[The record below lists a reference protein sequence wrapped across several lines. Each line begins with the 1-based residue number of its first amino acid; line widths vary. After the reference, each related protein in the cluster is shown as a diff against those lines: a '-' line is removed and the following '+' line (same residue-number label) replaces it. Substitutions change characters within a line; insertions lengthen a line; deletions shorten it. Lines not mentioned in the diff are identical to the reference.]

1 MRERTVDPATL
12 AVISGWLQQIV
23 DEVDEVLCMSA
34 FSPVISEG
42 HDSASCLFTETEKL
56 VVQGRKGLPIFIAT
70 MQDALE
76 VVRKTFQGEFYPGD
90 IIMFNDPYYG
100 GTHLQDVKVFKP
112 FFRDGK
118 LAYWL
123 GNTGHWPDIGGAT
136 PGSFNPNAVEILQ
149 EGLRIPPVKVY
160 SKGKMNKDLVAFLLA
175 NVRVSE
181 ERLGDLQAQVGC
193 LNVGEK
199 RLNALLDKWGDDTVK
214 FYIDE
219 FIQRSEQHL
228 RSYIKEIPDGI
239 YSAIEHMDNNGNDDR
254 PVTLSLDVTVKG
266 DAMTFDFSKSDP
278 PVRGP
283 VNAGI
288 SVAKSGAYTFVM
300 HTFPNVPINAGIF
313 KPIKFVFSRPT
324 FLNVSYPS
332 PVSAAAAE
340 TAARI
345 YDVCALA
352 LSKVLPVRI
361 PANPHSTINSLV
373 ISGIDL
379 KGREYVCFQFT
390 GGGYG
395 GYNEGDGFPYG
406 APPVGTSR
414 VQPYEVVEMLYPVRI
429 RRFSLRENSGGIGKY
444 RGGWGGIVEL
454 EILGDE
460 ARVTVMGERVSFPAK
475 GTQGGGDSM
484 KNEVYVVRS
493 NGETEKPA
501 FGAKG
506 RFILHKGDKI
516 VLRTPGG
523 GGYGSPLERDRKLIL
538 KDIVNELLS
547 IGEAERSYGIEPV
560 TEEELNNTRQGI

>member
-1 MRERTVDPATL
+1 MTERTVDPATL

-23 DEVDEVLCMSA
+23 DEVDEVLCGSA

-42 HDSASCLFTETEKL
+42 HDSASCLFTETGKL
-56 VVQGRKGLPIFIAT
+56 VCQGQKGLPIFIAT

-76 VVRKTFQGEFYPGD
+76 VVNKTFQGEFFPGD
-90 IIMFNDPYYG
+90 VVLFNDPYYG
-100 GTHLQDVKVFKP
+100 GTHLQDIKVFKP
-112 FFRDGK
+112 FFRQGK

-136 PGSFNPNAVEILQ
+136 PGSFNPTAVEVLQ

-160 SKGKMNKDLVAFLLA
+160 SRGKMNEDLVRFLMA

-199 RLNALLDKWGDDTVK
+199 RINALLDKWGDDTVK
-214 FYIDE
+214 FYIE
-219 FIQRSEQHL
+219 IISQRTEQHM
-228 RSYIKEIPDGI
+228 RSYIREIPDGI
-239 YSAIEHMDNNGNDDR
+239 YSGIEHMDNEGNDDR
-254 PVTLSLDVTVKG
+254 PVKLSVDITVDG
-266 DAMTFDFSKSDP
+266 DTMTFDFSNSDR
-278 PVRGP
+278 PVHGP

-288 SVAKSGAYTFVM
+288 SVAKSGAYTFLM
-300 HTFPNVPINAGIF
+300 HTFPDVPINAGIF
-313 KPIKFVFSRPT
+313 NPIEFVFSRPT
-324 FLNVSYPS
+324 FVNVSYPF

-345 YDVCALA
+345 YDVCAHA
-352 LSKVLPVRI
+352 LSEVLPERI

-373 ISGIDL
+373 ISGSDF

-395 GYNEGDGFPYG
+395 GYEGGDGFPYG

-429 RRFSLRENSGGIGKY
+429 RLFSLRENSGGIGKY

-454 EILGDE
+454 EILADGSK
-460 ARVTVMGERVSFPAK
+460 VTIMGERANFAPK
-475 GTQGGGDSM
+475 GIWGGEDGK
-484 KNEVYVVRS
+484 KNEVYVVKK
-493 NGETEKPA
+493 NQEVEKPA
-501 FGAKG
+501 VGAKG
-506 RFILHKGDKI
+506 RFILNKGDVI

-523 GGYGSPLERDRKLIL
+523 GGYGNPLDRDRKLIL
-538 KDIVNELLS
+538 KDIVNELIS
-547 IGEAERSYGIEPV
+547 IEEAKKAYKIESI
-560 TEEELNNTRQGI
+560 TQEELDSIRQKI